1 MMAYDTIMPNKATLI
16 LNSKTILEDGLLI
29 QRKIWQLASPDSIHK
44 HGFKY
49 SLYCGNSGVTIVRYD
64 NESGKGDHKH
74 VGKAE
79 VEIVYLYKSLQ
90 QLLTDFVSDIEHL
103 SGEIK

>member
-1 MMAYDTIMPNKATLI
+1 MPNKAILI
-16 LNSKTILEDGLLI
+16 LNSKTILEDGRLI
-29 QRKIWQLASPDSIHK
+29 QRKIWQLASPDSSHK

-90 QLLTDFVSDIEHL
+90 QLLIEFVSDIEQL
-103 SGEIK
+103 S

>member
-1 MMAYDTIMPNKATLI
+1 MSNKSTLI
-16 LNSKTILEDGLLI
+16 LDSKTILADGRLI
-29 QRKIWQLASPDSIHK
+29 QRKIWQLARPDASHK

-79 VEIVYLYKSLQ
+79 VEICESLKR
-90 QLLTDFVSDIEHL
+90 LLSMLTHS
-103 SGEIK
+103 

>member
-1 MMAYDTIMPNKATLI
+1 MPNKATLI
-16 LNSKTILEDGLLI
+16 LDSKTILEDGRLI
-29 QRKIWQLASPDSIHK
+29 QRKIWQLAKPDSSHQ

-64 NESGKGDHKH
+64 NETGKGDHKH
-74 VGKAE
+74 VGSAE
-79 VEIVYLYKSLQ
+79 LEVAYVYMSLQ
-90 QLLTDFVSDIEHL
+90 QLLADFVLDIERL

>member
-1 MMAYDTIMPNKATLI
+1 MPNKATLI
-16 LNSKTILEDGLLI
+16 LDSKTILEDGRLI
-29 QRKIWQLASPDSIHK
+29 QRKIWQLATSDSSHK

-64 NESGKGDHKH
+64 NETGKGDHKH
-74 VGKAE
+74 IGSAE
-79 VEIVYLYKSLQ
+79 TEIAYVYKTLQ
-90 QLLTDFVSDIEHL
+90 QLLIDFVSDIEHL

>member
-1 MMAYDTIMPNKATLI
+1 MPNKATLI
-16 LNSKTILEDGLLI
+16 LDSKTILEDGRLI
-29 QRKIWQLASPDSIHK
+29 QRKIWQLAKPDSSHQ

-64 NESGKGDHKH
+64 NETGKGDHKH
-74 VGKAE
+74 VGRAE
-79 VEIVYLYKSLQ
+79 LEIAYVYTSLQ
-90 QLLTDFVSDIEHL
+90 QLLTDFAIDIERL

>member
-1 MMAYDTIMPNKATLI
+1 MSNKSTLI
-16 LNSKTILEDGLLI
+16 LDSKTILEDGRLI
-29 QRKIWQLASPDSIHK
+29 QRKIWQLARPDASHK

-79 VEIVYLYKSLQ
+79 VEIAYTFTSLQ
-90 QLLTDFVSDIEHL
+90 QLLIDFVSDIEHL

>member
-1 MMAYDTIMPNKATLI
+1 MTNKATLI
-16 LNSKTILEDGLLI
+16 LDSKTILADGRLI
-29 QRKIWQLASPDSIHK
+29 QRKIWQLANPDSSHK

-64 NESGKGDHKH
+64 NEIGKGDHKH
-74 VGKAE
+74 VGRAE
-79 VEIVYLYKSLQ
+79 VEIVYIYKSIQ
-90 QLLTDFVSDIEHL
+90 QLLIDFESDIERL